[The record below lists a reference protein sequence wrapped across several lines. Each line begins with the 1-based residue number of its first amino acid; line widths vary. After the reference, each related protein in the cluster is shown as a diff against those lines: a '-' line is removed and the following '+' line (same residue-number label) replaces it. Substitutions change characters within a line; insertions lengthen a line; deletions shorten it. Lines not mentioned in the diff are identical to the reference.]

1 MSVALDP
8 PSQLIFKRPLT
19 QPIEEILYVKNV
31 GNEPLAFKVKTTAP
45 KKYCVRPNSIVFQPF
60 REEPPPDYKCKDK
73 FLVQTA
79 VVKPEWLDWNMI
91 ELVKRYR
98 N

>member
-45 KKYCVRPNSIVFQPF
+45 KKYCVRPNSSII
-60 REEPPPDYKCKDK
+60 EPGSHVELFFNLLEKNLHQIINYK
-73 FLVQTA
+73 QQ
-79 VVKPEWLDWNMI
+79 
-91 ELVKRYR
+91 
-98 N
+98 